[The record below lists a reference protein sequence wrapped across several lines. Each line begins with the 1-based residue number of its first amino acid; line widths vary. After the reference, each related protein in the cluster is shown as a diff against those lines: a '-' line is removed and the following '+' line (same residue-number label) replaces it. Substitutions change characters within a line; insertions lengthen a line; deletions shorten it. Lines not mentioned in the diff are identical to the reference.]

1 MIPNIPEITIFRIPL
16 TTAGET
22 ILRQKIAYFHL
33 WRYESILDGSSQ
45 TDGELSAVFGAQGSQ
60 DDAVPFSYNSRIQ
73 LAQPV
78 DMVKMTWAAQTDR
91 RAVILV
97 APRGEGID
105 GTNVPA
111 RQIVTPDQGAVG
123 NNAVTAVTSGT
134 RATILAGNV
143 NRLRAVVQAPLTNT
157 APLYVGTASVV
168 NLPTQG
174 IILDPG
180 ASFEFKN
187 YSGVIFALAQSGTQN
202 ARTWEER
209 SV

>member
-1 MIPNIPEITIFRIPL
+1 MIPNIPEITLFRIPL
-16 TTAGET
+16 ATAGET

-33 WRYESILDGSSQ
+33 WRYESIADGSAQ

-78 DMVKMTWAAQTDR
+78 DMVKMTWAAQPDR

-111 RQIVTPDQGAVG
+111 RQIVTPDQGAIGV
-123 NNAVTAVTSGT
+123 NAVNPVGPSTRVTLSTA
-134 RATILAGNV
+134 NP
-143 NRLRAVVQAPLTNT
+143 NRLRVLVQAPLTNT
-157 APLYVGTASVV
+157 APVYIGNASTA
-168 NLPTQG
+168 NLPIQG
-174 IILDPG
+174 TILAPG
-180 ASFEFKN
+180 ASFIFSN
-187 YSGVIFALAQSGTQN
+187 YSGVIFALSQSGTQN
-202 ARTWEER
+202 IRTWEER